1 MKVSNF
7 ISNRLFSFSRDN
19 VSSTAVRLT
28 VASIAISMIVMIIS
42 VAVVIGFKN
51 GISEKVIGFAA
62 PIQISALDLNQSA
75 EETPFQ
81 LDSALAKCLDDDE
94 NIAHYQAVANKAGII
109 KTDEEIQGVM
119 LKGVG
124 TDYDWTYF
132 SNRIV
137 EGRLPIITDTARSTE
152 VLVSKVLAGKLKLA
166 VGDDLRMWFVDK
178 DMQTRGRKFTVAG
191 IYQTGLYE
199 YDERIVIGDI
209 AQIRRLNSWGDND
222 CGKVEVLI
230 DRNADIQQVN
240 EKLYYNLPVT
250 LTSTT
255 VMESNPQIFDWLAL
269 LDTNV
274 VLIIVLMLLVSGI
287 TAISMILILILE
299 RTSTIG
305 LLKAM
310 GADNRLIRRIFLRR
324 AILLVIEGMVIGNVV
339 GLLFCYVQSV
349 TGFVTLPAETYYLS
363 AVPIELNPL
372 YIVMLNVATFVFITL
387 TLFIPTMVISRV
399 NPVKSIRFE

>member
-7 ISNRLFSFSRDN
+7 ISSRLFSFSRDN
-19 VSSTAVRLT
+19 GSSTAVRLT
-28 VASIAISMIVMIIS
+28 VASIAIAMVVMIVS

-51 GISEKVIGFAA
+51 GISDKVIGFAA
-62 PIQISALDLNQSA
+62 PIQISALDLNQSV
-75 EETPFQ
+75 EENPFV
-81 LDSALAKCLDDDE
+81 LDSVLAKCFDANK
-94 NIAHYQAVANKAGII
+94 NIAHYQAVANKAGIV

-124 TDYDWTYF
+124 TDYDWSYF
-132 SNRIV
+132 GNSLV
-137 EGRLPIITDTARSTE
+137 DGRLPVISDTARSTE
-152 VLVSKVLAGKLKLA
+152 VLVSKVLANKLKLS
-166 VGDDLRMWFVDK
+166 VDDDLRMWFVDK
-178 DMQTRGRKFTVAG
+178 DMQTRGRKFSIVG
-191 IYQTGLYE
+191 IYNTGLYE

-209 AQIRRLNSWGDND
+209 AQIRKLNSWEDNA
-222 CGKVEVLI
+222 CGIVEVLTEKNV
-230 DRNADIQQVN
+230 DYKMVN
-240 EKLYYNLPVT
+240 DEIYYTLPVS

-255 VMESNPQIFDWLAL
+255 VNESNPQIFDWLAL

-274 VLIIVLMLLVSGI
+274 FLIIALMLLVSGI

-310 GADNRLIRRIFLRR
+310 GADNRLIRRIFMRR
-324 AILLVIEGMVIGNVV
+324 AILLVIEGMVIGNVI
-339 GLLFCYVQSV
+339 GLLFCFVQQA
-349 TGFVTLPAETYYLS
+349 TGFIALPAETYYLS
-363 AVPIELNPL
+363 SVPIELNPL
-372 YIVMLNVATFVFITL
+372 FVVMLNVVTFVFITL

>member
-7 ISNRLFSFSRDN
+7 ISGRLFSFSRDN

-28 VASIAISMIVMIIS
+28 VASIAISMIVMIVS
-42 VAVVIGFKN
+42 VAVVVGFKN

-62 PIQISALDLNQSA
+62 PIQISAFDMNQSV
-75 EETPFQ
+75 EETPFR
-81 LDSALAKCLDDDE
+81 LDSALRMCLDGDDD
-94 NIAHYQAVANKAGII
+94 IAHYQVVANKAGIV

-124 TDYDWTYF
+124 TDYDWSYF
-132 SNRIV
+132 GNSII
-137 EGRLPIITDTARSTE
+137 EGRLPVITDTARSTE
-152 VLVSKVLAGKLKLA
+152 VLVSKVLAGKLKLS
-166 VGDDLRMWFVDK
+166 VDDELRMWFVDK
-178 DMQTRGRKFTVAG
+178 DMQTRGRKFTVSG

-199 YDERIVIGDI
+199 YDERFVLGDI
-209 AQIRRLNSWGDND
+209 AQIRKLNSWDDND
-222 CGKVEVLI
+222 CGKIEVLI
-230 DRNADIQQVN
+230 DKNADIQQVN
-240 EKLYYNLPVT
+240 ENLYYGLPVT

-310 GADNRLIRRIFLRR
+310 GADNKLIRSVFIRR
-324 AILLVIEGMVIGNVV
+324 AMLLVIEGMAIGNLV
-339 GLLFCYVQSV
+339 GLLFCHVQRA
-349 TGFVTLPAETYYLS
+349 TGFIALPAETYYLS
-363 AVPIELNPL
+363 SVPIELNAL
-372 YIVMLNVATFVFITL
+372 FIIMLNVVTFIVITL
-387 TLFIPTMVISRV
+387 MLLIPTMVISRV

>member
-28 VASIAISMIVMIIS
+28 VASIAIAMVVMIVS

-51 GISEKVIGFAA
+51 GIGDKVIGFAA
-62 PIQISALDLNQSA
+62 PIQISALDFNQSD
-75 EETPFQ
+75 EETPFK
-81 LDSALAKCLDDDE
+81 LDSVLMECLDGNK
-94 NIAHYQAVANKAGII
+94 NIVHYQAVANKAGIV

-124 TDYDWTYF
+124 CDYDWTYF
-132 SNRIV
+132 SNSLL
-137 EGRLPIITDTARSTE
+137 EGGLPVITDTARSTE
-152 VLVSKVLAGKLKLA
+152 VLISKVLSDKMKLG

-178 DMQTRGRKFTVAG
+178 DMQTRGRKFGIVG

-209 AQIRRLNSWGDND
+209 AQIRKLNSWDDNA
-222 CGKVEVLI
+222 CGIVEVLTEK
-230 DRNADIQQVN
+230 NADFRKVN
-240 EKLYYNLPVT
+240 EEIYFTLPVT

-255 VMESNPQIFDWLAL
+255 VNESNPQIFDWLAL

-274 VLIIVLMLLVSGI
+274 VLIIALMLLVSGI

-310 GADNRLIRRIFLRR
+310 GADNRLIRSIFMRR
-324 AILLVIEGMVIGNVV
+324 AILLIIEGMVIGDIL
-339 GLLFCYVQSV
+339 GLLFCFVQSA

-363 AVPIELNPL
+363 SVPIELNAS
-372 YIVMLNVATFVFITL
+372 YVVFLNVGTFVFITL
-387 TLFIPTMVISRV
+387 MLFIPTMVISRV

>member
-7 ISNRLFSFSRDN
+7 ISDRLFSFSRSN
-19 VSSTAVRLT
+19 VSSTSVRLT
-28 VASIAISMIVMIIS
+28 VASIAIAMVVMIVA

-51 GISEKVIGFAA
+51 GISNKVKGFAA
-62 PIQISALDLNQSA
+62 PIQIAKLDLNQSV
-75 EETPFQ
+75 EETPFSP
-81 LDSALAKCLDDDE
+81 DSALVQCLE
-94 NIAHYQAVANKAGII
+94 NVNEVVHYQAVANKAGII

-124 TDYDWTYF
+124 TDYNWTYF
-132 SNRIV
+132 SNCIV

-166 VGDDLRMWFVDK
+166 VGDDMRMWFVGN
-178 DMQTRGRKFTVAG
+178 DMQTRGRKFRVSG

-199 YDERIVIGDI
+199 YDERFVIGDI
-209 AQIRRLNSWGDND
+209 AQIRKLNSWGDND

-230 DRNADIQQVN
+230 GKDADIQQVN
-240 EKLYYNLPVT
+240 AVIYYNLPVT

-310 GADNRLIRRIFLRR
+310 GADNRLVRSIFLRR
-324 AILLVIEGMVIGNVV
+324 SILLVIEGMVIGNVV

-372 YIVMLNVATFVFITL
+372 FVAMLNVVTFVFIAL

>member
-28 VASIAISMIVMIIS
+28 VASIAIAMVVMIVS

-51 GISEKVIGFAA
+51 GIGDKVIGFAA
-62 PIQISALDLNQSA
+62 PIQISALDFNQSD
-75 EETPFQ
+75 EETPFK
-81 LDSALAKCLDDDE
+81 LDSVLMECLDGNK
-94 NIAHYQAVANKAGII
+94 NIVHYQAVANKAGIV

-124 TDYDWTYF
+124 CDYDWTYF
-132 SNRIV
+132 SNSLL
-137 EGRLPIITDTARSTE
+137 EGGLPVITDTARSTE
-152 VLVSKVLAGKLKLA
+152 VLISKVLSDKMKLG

-178 DMQTRGRKFTVAG
+178 DMQTRGRKFSIVG

-209 AQIRRLNSWGDND
+209 AQIRKLNSWDDNA
-222 CGKVEVLI
+222 CGIVEVLTEK
-230 DRNADIQQVN
+230 NADFRKVN
-240 EKLYYNLPVT
+240 EEIYFTLPVT

-255 VMESNPQIFDWLAL
+255 VNESNPQIFDWLAL

-274 VLIIVLMLLVSGI
+274 VLIIALMLLVSGI

-310 GADNRLIRRIFLRR
+310 GADNRLIRSIFMRR
-324 AILLVIEGMVIGNVV
+324 AILLIIEGMVIGDIL
-339 GLLFCYVQSV
+339 GLLFCFVQQA
-349 TGFVTLPAETYYLS
+349 TGFVALPAETYYLS
-363 AVPIELNPL
+363 SVPIELNL
-372 YIVMLNVATFVFITL
+372 IFIIMLNIITFIFITL
-387 TLFIPTMVISRV
+387 TLFIPTMVISRIS
-399 NPVKSIRFE
+399 PVKSIRFE